1 MSLIPRTL
9 APDPSGPDDR
19 PADPDATARH
29 HGFMCEWVSD
39 DGRSNGSGAIVL
51 VLNLLLLL
59 QIAGV
64 PLSAFAAAG

>member
-1 MSLIPRTL
+1 
-9 APDPSGPDDR
+9 
-19 PADPDATARH
+19 
-29 HGFMCEWVSD
+29 MCEWVSD
-39 DGRSNGSGAIVL
+39 DGHSNGSGAIVL